1 MTETDFDELD
11 RAVNSIMT
19 DVPGANQASVVLPT
33 ATQSA
38 SIVDSG
44 AVVPGA
50 NPVAPSMIASSGP
63 PAARRG
69 GRFMDVVHR
78 SSDMK
83 APSAPQGV
91 PSHVGVTV
99 APPLSPEPVVVESP
113 PVIETV
119 EAPQEA
125 FGAVKPVDLTDIPSL
140 SSPFLMDAKVEKR
153 PLGGGL
159 NMNEVLAAELAK
171 DGLMQEEVTI
181 PKAVDSLSDAQLV
194 PEVEI
199 ALPEELDSNLVAIE
213 SGKQSEMVM
222 PIEPDSDKDDVS
234 LDKVVVP
241 SVTEPPLP
249 VVALT
254 TDSIPQQYTEQ
265 PNSGDSSH
273 APIYDSEEA
282 HNALAHPAKKK
293 SGWLWVMW
301 ILLIVLLGAGAGA
314 AVYFFG
320 LI

>member
-19 DVPGANQASVVLPT
+19 DVPGANQVPIVLAAATAPNSSVDLEEVVL
-33 ATQSA
+33 
-38 SIVDSG
+38 D
-44 AVVPGA
+44 A
-50 NPVAPSMIASSGP
+50 NSVAPSMIVPTRP

-83 APSAPQGV
+83 MPSAPQTAL
-91 PSHVGVTV
+91 SNLGVTV
-99 APPLSPEPVVVESP
+99 TPPPSPEPIIESP
-113 PVIETV
+113 PVIETPEV
-119 EAPQEA
+119 QQEIPSLE
-125 FGAVKPVDLTDIPSL
+125 KPVDLTDIPSL
-140 SSPFLMDAKVEKR
+140 SSPFLTDAKVEKR

-159 NMNEVLAAELAK
+159 SINEALAAELAK
-171 DGLMQEEVTI
+171 EGHIQEEAEDTL
-181 PKAVDSLSDAQLV
+181 DDAQLP

-213 SGKQSEMVM
+213 SGKQSEEA
-222 PIEPDSDKDDVS
+222 ISTEPDSVEETVS
-234 LDKVVVP
+234 LEEAVAS

-249 VVALT
+249 VVTPTAG
-254 TDSIPQQYTEQ
+254 SIPQQYTEQ
-265 PNSGDSSH
+265 PSSGDSSH
-273 APIYDSEEA
+273 IPIYDTEEA
-282 HNALAHPAKKK
+282 HQALMYPVKKK

-301 ILLIVLLGAGAGA
+301 IFLIVLLGAGAGA